1 VNGRGGMETS
11 ALIKRLEN
19 DLAADF
25 PGWLISREES
35 GRWAATRHG
44 WGVLYGQSA
53 AELRNRLG
61 RYSSQGDV
69 R

>member
-1 VNGRGGMETS
+1 MNEHNGVAASM
-11 ALIKRLEN
+11 LIQRLG
-19 DLAADF
+19 DGLKADF

-35 GRWAATRHG
+35 GRWVADRPG

-53 AELRNRLG
+53 AELRRRLY
-61 RYSSQGDV
+61 RFTSRGDV